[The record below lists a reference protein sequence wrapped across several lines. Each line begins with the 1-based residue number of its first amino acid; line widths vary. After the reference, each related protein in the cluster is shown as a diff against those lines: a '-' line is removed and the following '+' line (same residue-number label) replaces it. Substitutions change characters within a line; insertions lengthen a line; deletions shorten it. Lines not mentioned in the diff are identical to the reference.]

1 MEYVIFDDKT
11 LSDVFRDIYKNTES
25 KREQINTFVTK
36 LVQQIRT
43 PEDAAII
50 SPIIK
55 DFMEVNVRNDEHIVR
70 IAQIAQRAIAIG
82 TKSASSAELLT
93 EEEKQ
98 QKQYGIDVFMTP
110 WIILS
115 QDRKIIVNNKQYP
128 FTMSSLP
135 IACLSEHFNSSDN
148 LSSGSSFIVHGL
160 CTGKFSKAKFHCLP
174 NPLKEF

>member
-11 LSDVFRDIYKNTES
+11 LSDVFKDIYKNTES

-36 LVQQIRT
+36 LVRQIRT
-43 PEDAAII
+43 PEDAAVI

-82 TKSASSAELLT
+82 TKAASSTELLT

-98 QKQYGIDVFMTP
+98 QLLSNIKLEIDDLQQETTEVEDELT
-110 WIILS
+110 
-115 QDRKIIVNNKQYP
+115 R
-128 FTMSSLP
+128 
-135 IACLSEHFNSSDN
+135 
-148 LSSGSSFIVHGL
+148 
-160 CTGKFSKAKFHCLP
+160 
-174 NPLKEF
+174 LKVG

>member
-36 LVQQIRT
+36 LVRQIRT
-43 PEDAAII
+43 PEDAAVI

-82 TKSASSAELLT
+82 TKATSSTELLT

-98 QKQYGIDVFMTP
+98 QLLSNIKLEIDDLQQETTEVEDELT
-110 WIILS
+110 
-115 QDRKIIVNNKQYP
+115 R
-128 FTMSSLP
+128 
-135 IACLSEHFNSSDN
+135 
-148 LSSGSSFIVHGL
+148 
-160 CTGKFSKAKFHCLP
+160 
-174 NPLKEF
+174 LKVG

>member
-36 LVQQIRT
+36 LVRQIRT

-55 DFMEVNVRNDEHIVR
+55 DFMVVNVRNDDHIVR

-98 QKQYGIDVFMTP
+98 QLLSNIKLEIDDLQHETTEVEDELT
-110 WIILS
+110 
-115 QDRKIIVNNKQYP
+115 R
-128 FTMSSLP
+128 
-135 IACLSEHFNSSDN
+135 
-148 LSSGSSFIVHGL
+148 
-160 CTGKFSKAKFHCLP
+160 
-174 NPLKEF
+174 LKVG

>member
-36 LVQQIRT
+36 LVRQIRT
-43 PEDAAII
+43 PEDAAVI

-82 TKSASSAELLT
+82 TKTVSSTELLT

-98 QKQYGIDVFMTP
+98 QLLSNIKLEIDDLQQETTEVEDELT
-110 WIILS
+110 
-115 QDRKIIVNNKQYP
+115 R
-128 FTMSSLP
+128 
-135 IACLSEHFNSSDN
+135 
-148 LSSGSSFIVHGL
+148 
-160 CTGKFSKAKFHCLP
+160 
-174 NPLKEF
+174 LKVG